1 MRVRVLLGTPKTD
14 LMEKNMH
21 IETKRLRF
29 REWTENDVDFLVDGQ
44 NDFDVAKNLTVPFP
58 YTKQDAI

>member
-1 MRVRVLLGTPKTD
+1 
-14 LMEKNMH
+14 MEKNMH